1 LAVQLEPEGAER
13 VVAETPVGIP
23 AGVLKAGCEFQVL
36 DVDKSSERKEI
47 ATESDSRPDSAFYAN
62 EIDDILQIMARAE
75 IGIENILNEKLKRQ
89 LKSKLSGPNKLS
101 LDDCAAILQMI
112 AFMELDVQASAQ
124 ILNADGLH
132 KNTSP
137 MKVSVQE
144 GPLTRNHLQVFRLL
158 CTPDLHLEHAGPD
171 QMHAPLD
178 SGDQSRESIKYK
190 QSAAL
195 RNEAVSTESGDLDS
209 EQDIAVIKI
218 VKLLDK
224 YELQPSY
231 LLHRECRDV
240 LEGNLVNRQRQGPLS
255 SEQLA
260 ILQLLSK
267 AEIDSGTAPTSER
280 KRLLEKRLRQG
291 PLSSSDLGVLA
302 ELANYDPKDFLPD
315 RDSLWAEAPAGA
327 ERVVAETPTERTAAP
342 PFESTDHKREDGTQ
356 TVSPGTESRAHP
368 EEKSPDGNAPEDASS
383 PIAQPRRS
391 RASVSDDSFP
401 GQATRISLL
410 SMEEKARVQQLEL
423 RLKTDRILQAIPEWV
438 RQGLLPPPRQPEAPS
453 PGSLPPPAGGGGGG
467 GGDSQSPP
475 GPSTSMGGVHSD
487 RPVLISS
494 SMCADLG
501 FLVSLDQPTAPAKP
515 RDLFHADGELFAR
528 PETRTTCATSPSPVT
543 AGPAVGQGML
553 PHAEVALPGAFQA
566 AAHAGAASE
575 PEAPGE
581 AWPGAGRI
589 RWLVGGCCPWT
600 IRP

>member
-1 LAVQLEPEGAER
+1 
-13 VVAETPVGIP
+13 
-23 AGVLKAGCEFQVL
+23 
-36 DVDKSSERKEI
+36 
-47 ATESDSRPDSAFYAN
+47 
-62 EIDDILQIMARAE
+62 MARAE
-75 IGIENILNEKLKRQ
+75 IGIENILDEKLKRQ

-101 LDDCAAILQMI
+101 LYDCAAILQMI
-112 AFMELDVQASAQ
+112 SFIELDLQACAQ

-137 MKVSVQE
+137 MKDSVQE
-144 GPLTRNHLQVFRLL
+144 GPLTRNHLQVLRVL
-158 CTPDLHLEHAGPD
+158 CRPDLHLEHAGPD

-178 SGDQSRESIKYK
+178 SSDQRRESITTK

-195 RNEAVSTESGDLDS
+195 RNKAVSTESGVELDS
-209 EQDIAVIKI
+209 EQGMAVIKI

-267 AEIDSGTAPTSER
+267 AEIESGTAPTSER
-280 KRLLEKRLRQG
+280 RRLLEERLRQG

-302 ELANYDPKDFLPD
+302 ELADYDPKDFLPD
-315 RDSLWAEAPAGA
+315 RDSLWAEAPTGA
-327 ERVVAETPTERTAAP
+327 ERIAAETHTERTAAP
-342 PFESTDHKREDGTQ
+342 PFKSTDHKREPEDGTQ
-356 TVSPGTESRAHP
+356 TVSPGTESRSHS

-383 PIAQPRRS
+383 LFAQPRRS
-391 RASVSDDSFP
+391 RASVCKVSDGSFP

-410 SMEEKARVQQLEL
+410 SMEEKARIQQLEL

-453 PGSLPPPAGGGGGG
+453 LGSLSPPAGRGGGGE
-467 GGDSQSPP
+467 GDSQSPP
-475 GPSTSMGGVHSD
+475 GPSTSRGGGPSD

-494 SMCADLG
+494 AMRADSA
-501 FLVSLDQPTAPAKP
+501 FLVSLDQPTAPPKP

-528 PETRTTCATSPSPVT
+528 PETRITCATSPSPVT
-543 AGPAVGQGML
+543 AGPAVRQGML
-553 PHAEVALPGAFQA
+553 PHADVALTGAFQA

-575 PEAPGE
+575 PDSEAPGR
-581 AWPGAGRI
+581 AWPGAGTI
-589 RWLVGGCCPWT
+589 RWLVGRCCPWT
-600 IRP
+600 VLP